1 MAFTGTAG
9 IPLPVSNGR
18 RRVAETM
25 TARGG
30 WAGEGGRRLVWGGA
44 AGLLLLP
51 LIAMQFTRQVEWGSE
66 DFAIIGVMLAMVC
79 GAYELAVRMN
89 GSRAFRAAV
98 LIAAMGCFL
107 LIWVNLAVGIIGD
120 EDNALNLVYLGVL
133 AVPVCGAVLAWGRA
147 RRMAWVMVTAAVA
160 QGAAGVVALAN
171 GYVTLPIEAFF
182 IALWL
187 LSARLFHEA
196 GRG

>member
-1 MAFTGTAG
+1 MAETT
-9 IPLPVSNGR
+9 IER
-18 RRVAETM
+18 RR
-25 TARGG
+25 

-51 LIAMQFTRQVEWGSE
+51 LLAMQFTRQVDWGPE
-66 DFAIIGVMLAMVC
+66 DFVLIGVMLAMVC

-98 LIAAMGCFL
+98 LIAAVGCFL

-133 AVPVCGAVLAWGRA
+133 AVPVLGALLAWGRA
-147 RRMAWVMVTAAVA
+147 RRMVWVMTAAAVA
-160 QGAAGVVALAN
+160 QAGAGVVALVN

>member
-1 MAFTGTAG
+1 MAGTMSG
-9 IPLPVSNGR
+9 PR
-18 RRVAETM
+18 R
-25 TARGG
+25 

-44 AGLLLLP
+44 AGIFMLP
-51 LIAMQFTRQVEWGSE
+51 LLAMQFTTEVDWGPE

-98 LIAAMGCFL
+98 LIAAVGCFL

-120 EDNALNLVYLGVL
+120 EDNVLNLVYLGVL
-133 AVPVCGAVLAWGRA
+133 AVPVLGALVAWGRA
-147 RRMAWVMVTAAVA
+147 RRMAWVMVAAAVA
-160 QGAAGVVALAN
+160 QAGAGVVALAN
-171 GYVTLPIEAFF
+171 GYMTLPIEAFF

-196 GRG
+196 THG